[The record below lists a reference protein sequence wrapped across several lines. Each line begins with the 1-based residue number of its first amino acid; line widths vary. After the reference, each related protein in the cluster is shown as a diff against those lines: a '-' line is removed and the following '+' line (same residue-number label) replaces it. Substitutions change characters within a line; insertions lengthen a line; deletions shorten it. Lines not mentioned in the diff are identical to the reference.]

1 MVSLATLVLLVLL
14 VNRASKVFLASLD
27 HTEIPVFLEFPV
39 QLVKLDDEVVLE
51 RTVFAVH
58 PVLMA

>member
-1 MVSLATLVLLVLL
+1 MKEVMLVQLVLQA
-14 VNRASKVFLASLD
+14 NKASKVFLASLD

-39 QLVKLDDEVVLE
+39 QLVKLDDEVALE
-51 RTVFAVH
+51 RTVFAVL